1 MKDDTKI
8 EQELAW
14 IGDAVLGLFAR
25 NWILEKEKKM
35 DAEMFTRMTSSNFLN
50 SLGNPTKVE
59 AKIGLIFNNEGLEKA
74 FSYIEKSILPLFLK
88 QKKKES
94 DKLVVSS
101 KNSELKPNWMPHN
114 MPPCWSIMNRP
125 FRPPTLSV
133 ISCIKTQA
141 SYD

>member
-1 MKDDTKI
+1 MHNRKMKDDTKI

-35 DAEMFTRMTSSNFLN
+35 DAEMFTRMTSNNFLN

-74 FSYIEKSILPLFLK
+74 FDRAPVVLVHAGGEAQLVGRQHAQVVAVFLRR
-88 QKKKES
+88 
-94 DKLVVSS
+94 LVG
-101 KNSELKPNWMPHN
+101 
-114 MPPCWSIMNRP
+114 
-125 FRPPTLSV
+125 F
-133 ISCIKTQA
+133 
-141 SYD
+141 

>member
-35 DAEMFTRMTSSNFLN
+35 DAEMFTRMTSNNFLN

-59 AKIGLIFNNEGLEKA
+59 AEIGLIYNKKGLEKS
-74 FSYIEKSILPLFLK
+74 FSHIEKSLLPLFNK
-88 QKKKES
+88 QEKKRIRQS
-94 DKLVVSS
+94 GG
-101 KNSELKPNWMPHN
+101 KN
-114 MPPCWSIMNRP
+114 
-125 FRPPTLSV
+125 
-133 ISCIKTQA
+133 
-141 SYD
+141 

>member
-35 DAEMFTRMTSSNFLN
+35 DAGMFTRMTSNTFLN

-59 AKIGLIFNNEGLEKA
+59 AEIGFIFNNEGLDKA
-74 FSYIEKSILPLFLK
+74 FNHIEKFLLPIFLK
-88 QKKKES
+88 QEKKR
-94 DKLVVSS
+94 
-101 KNSELKPNWMPHN
+101 
-114 MPPCWSIMNRP
+114 IR
-125 FRPPTLSV
+125 
-133 ISCIKTQA
+133 QA
-141 SYD
+141 GGKR

>member
-1 MKDDTKI
+1 MKDYTKI

-35 DAEMFTRMTSSNFLN
+35 DAEMFTRMTSNNFLN

-59 AKIGLIFNNEGLEKA
+59 AKIGLIFNNKGLEKA

-88 QKKKES
+88 QEKKR
-94 DKLVVSS
+94 
-101 KNSELKPNWMPHN
+101 
-114 MPPCWSIMNRP
+114 IR
-125 FRPPTLSV
+125 
-133 ISCIKTQA
+133 QA
-141 SYD
+141 GGKR